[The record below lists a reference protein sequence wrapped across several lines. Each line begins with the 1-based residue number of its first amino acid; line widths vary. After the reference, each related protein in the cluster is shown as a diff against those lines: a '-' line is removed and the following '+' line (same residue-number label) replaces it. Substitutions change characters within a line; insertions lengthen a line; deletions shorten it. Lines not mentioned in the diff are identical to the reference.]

1 MKQAAPVHPADQL
14 ALHEKC
20 RIYYRRVVDLA
31 VARGLLTPDPD
42 TEIGH
47 FAFSDSYAQGKILD
61 SKLRAAIRA
70 FEEAYPDA
78 VAKRTARRTA
88 LFGGTLHRFLES
100 EPEEK
105 VEDLI
110 RIGASYLVWPAGTS
124 FVLTYPWDL
133 SGRGRPVGFRTDLTE
148 FMKRRVV
155 AILREAGKLRGSTP
169 FGAG

>member
-1 MKQAAPVHPADQL
+1 VKQAAPVHPADQL
-14 ALHEKC
+14 ALYEKC

-31 VARGLLTPDPD
+31 VARGLLTPDPA

-61 SKLRAAIRA
+61 TKLREAIHA
-70 FEEAYPDA
+70 FEQEYPHG
-78 VAKRTARRTA
+78 VAERAARRTA
-88 LFGGTLHRFLES
+88 LFGEALESFLES

-133 SGRGRPVGFRTDLTE
+133 SGRGRPVRFRSDLTE
-148 FMKRRVV
+148 FMKRRVI
-155 AILREAGKLRGSTP
+155 AILRRAGKLRGSTP

>member
-1 MKQAAPVHPADQL
+1 MRQAAPVHPADQL

-47 FAFSDSYAQGKILD
+47 FAFSDSYVQGKILD
-61 SKLRAAIRA
+61 GKLRAAIRA
-70 FEEAYPDA
+70 FEKEYPDA
-78 VAKRTARRTA
+78 AAERTARRNA
-88 LFGGTLHRFLES
+88 LLGGTLHRFLES

-105 VEDLI
+105 IEDLI

-133 SGRGRPVGFRTDLTE
+133 SGRGRPVRFRTDLTE

-155 AILREAGKLRGSTP
+155 AILKEAGKLSGSPP